1 MKAIMVMFDSLNR
14 RFLPPY
20 GNDWVKAPNFTRLA
34 ERSVTFQNAY
44 AGSLPCMPARREL
57 HTGRYNFL
65 HRGWSP
71 LEPFDDS
78 MPELLKLNGV
88 HTHLVSDHGHYW
100 EDGGASYHPRYTT
113 WEIVRGQEGDPWK
126 GDMDPSIQ
134 ATTFVAQP
142 RAKSP
147 FKNAPRLD
155 AVNRRYRD
163 RADKSCQKQV
173 FDLGLEFM
181 ETNRNYDNWF
191 LQIESF
197 DPHEPFFTYEEYLGL
212 YDIPDIGREADWPPY
227 DAVREDEKTIEHVR
241 KKYAAMIS
249 MCDEHLGRVLDKMD
263 ELDLWK
269 DTMLIVCTDHGF
281 LLGEHGCWAKNWM
294 PCYDEIVHTP
304 LFIWDP
310 RCGKKGERRDALVQ
324 MIDMAPTL
332 LSYFGLEIP
341 KDVAGH
347 DLAGTVAADTPVR
360 EYALFGYH
368 GAQMN
373 VTDGRY
379 VYMRSPR
386 DREAPF
392 YEYTLMPSRM
402 AWRMS
407 SRELASATLA
417 PPFSFTK
424 DMPTL
429 RIPAGSG
436 YMIRAVEA
444 GDMLFDLENDPEE
457 KTPLSDDAVQRRL
470 TEAMTALMRENDAPE
485 ELYRRFGL

>member
-1 MKAIMVMFDSLNR
+1 
-14 RFLPPY
+14 
-20 GNDWVKAPNFTRLA
+20 
-34 ERSVTFQNAY
+34 
-44 AGSLPCMPARREL
+44 
-57 HTGRYNFL
+57 
-65 HRGWSP
+65 
-71 LEPFDDS
+71 
-78 MPELLKLNGV
+78 
-88 HTHLVSDHGHYW
+88 
-100 EDGGASYHPRYTT
+100 
-113 WEIVRGQEGDPWK
+113 
-126 GDMDPSIQ
+126 
-134 ATTFVAQP
+134 
-142 RAKSP
+142 
-147 FKNAPRLD
+147 
-155 AVNRRYRD
+155 
-163 RADKSCQKQV
+163 
-173 FDLGLEFM
+173 
-181 ETNRNYDNWF
+181 
-191 LQIESF
+191 
-197 DPHEPFFTYEEYLGL
+197 
-212 YDIPDIGREADWPPY
+212 
-227 DAVREDEKTIEHVR
+227 
-241 KKYAAMIS
+241 
-249 MCDEHLGRVLDKMD
+249 
-263 ELDLWK
+263 
-269 DTMLIVCTDHGF
+269 
-281 LLGEHGCWAKNWM
+281 M